1 MELRQIH
8 YFMAVATHQ
17 NFSRAAEQVH
27 VSQPSLSIQIGGLER
42 ELGTRLF
49 DRLGRKVVLT
59 QAGEL
64 FRVHAER
71 ALRELDQAAQVVHEL
86 LGAKRGRL
94 VVGTLST
101 VNSYLIAPLVSRFK
115 QRFPEIH
122 LQVHAQ
128 PSSDIV
134 NGLLANRLDIGICLL
149 PLTHPHMTT
158 VPLFQE
164 RLALIAPTSM
174 SIGKSRARMQDLARL
189 PLVLMPVDYCLR
201 KMVEA
206 ECAKAGVH
214 PQVVLEMSS
223 PEGILQAVAE
233 GTGATILP
241 ELYVRSR
248 LPAARLQV
256 IDLYDPTPSHTV
268 GLAYLTKR
276 YRGLAAEEFATL
288 CQSTMQDLQATVA
301 PPRTITP
308 AKRASGRKA
317 ALRSPR
323 SVRNATLASVTG
335 TTLKVRQRVG

>member
-1 MELRQIH
+1 MELRQLH
-8 YFMAVATHQ
+8 YFMAVATHH
-17 NFSRAAEQVH
+17 NFSRAAEHVH
-27 VSQPSLSIQIGGLER
+27 VSQPSLSIQIGGLEK

-49 DRLGRKVVLT
+49 DRLGRNVVLT

-64 FRVHAER
+64 FLVHAER
-71 ALRELDQAAQVVHEL
+71 ALRELDQAAQVVQEL

-94 VVGTLST
+94 VVGALST

-115 QRFPEIH
+115 QRFPHIH

-128 PSSDIV
+128 PSTEIV
-134 NGLLANRLDIGICLL
+134 SGLLANRLDIGICLL
-149 PLTHPHMTT
+149 PLTHPQLTT
-158 VPLFQE
+158 VPLFEE
-164 RLALIAPTSM
+164 RLALVAPAAM
-174 SIGKSRARMQDLARL
+174 KIGKRRTRMQDLASL
-189 PLVLMPVDYCLR
+189 PLILMPVDYCLR

-248 LPAARLQV
+248 LPGAGLQLV
-256 IDLYDPTPSHTV
+256 DLYDPTPRHTV

-276 YRGLAAEEFATL
+276 YRSLAAAEFGQL
-288 CQSTMQDLQATVA
+288 CRSTMQELQSDSKPSVA
-301 PPRTITP
+301 SMR
-308 AKRASGRKA
+308 RARA
-317 ALRSPR
+317 A
-323 SVRNATLASVTG
+323 G
-335 TTLKVRQRVG
+335 

>member
-1 MELRQIH
+1 MELRQIE

-17 NFSRAAEQVH
+17 NFSRAAEHVH
-27 VSQPSLSIQIGGLER
+27 ISQPSLSIQIGGLEK

-49 DRLGRKVVLT
+49 DRLGRKVILT

-64 FRVHAER
+64 FHVHAER
-71 ALRELDQAAQVVHEL
+71 ALRELDQAEQVVHEL

-115 QRFPEIH
+115 QRFPDIH

-134 NGLLANRLDIGICLL
+134 SGLLTNRLDIGICLL
-149 PLTHPHMTT
+149 PLTHPQVTT
-158 VPLFQE
+158 VPLLEE
-164 RLALIAPTSM
+164 RLALIVPPGM
-174 SIGKSRARMQDLARL
+174 KIGKRRARMQDLARL

-248 LPAARLQV
+248 LPATQLQV
-256 IDLYDPTPSHTV
+256 IDLYDPTPRHTV

-276 YRGLAAEEFATL
+276 YRGQAAEEFATL
-288 CQSTMQDLQATVA
+288 CETTMRDLQSVSRQ
-301 PPRTITP
+301 PPPNRRRKRT
-308 AKRASGRKA
+308 A
-317 ALRSPR
+317 A
-323 SVRNATLASVTG
+323 
-335 TTLKVRQRVG
+335 

>member
-1 MELRQIH
+1 MELRQIQ

-17 NFSRAAEQVH
+17 NFSRAAEHVH
-27 VSQPSLSIQIGGLER
+27 VSQPSLSVQIGGLEK

-64 FRVHAER
+64 FHVHAER
-71 ALRELDQAAQVVHEL
+71 ALRELDQAEQVVHEL

-94 VVGTLST
+94 VVGALST
-101 VNSYLIAPLVSRFK
+101 VNSYLIAPLVSQFK
-115 QRFPEIH
+115 QRFPDIH

-128 PSSDIV
+128 PSSEVV
-134 NGLLANRLDIGICLL
+134 NGLLSNRLDIGICLL
-149 PLTHPHMTT
+149 PLTHPQLTT
-158 VPLFQE
+158 VPLFEE
-164 RLALIAPTSM
+164 RLALVAPAGM
-174 SIGKSRARMQDLARL
+174 KIGKRRTRMQDLALL
-189 PLVLMPVDYCLR
+189 PLILMPVDYCLR
-201 KMVEA
+201 KMVET

-248 LPAARLQV
+248 LPGLDVQL
-256 IDLYDPTPSHTV
+256 IDLYDPTPRHAV

-276 YRGLAAEEFATL
+276 YRSLAAEEFAEL
-288 CQSTMQDLQATVA
+288 CQATMQDLQAGAT
-301 PPRTITP
+301 R
-308 AKRASGRKA
+308 RAADKTR
-317 ALRSPR
+317 RR
-323 SVRNATLASVTG
+323 ATS
-335 TTLKVRQRVG
+335 

>member
-8 YFMAVATHQ
+8 YFMAVAIHQ

-27 VSQPSLSIQIGGLER
+27 VSQPSLSVQIGGLER

-115 QRFPEIH
+115 QRFPDIH

-134 NGLLANRLDIGICLL
+134 SGLLANRLDIGICLL
-149 PLTHPHMTT
+149 PLAHPHMTT
-158 VPLFQE
+158 VPLFEE
-164 RLALIAPTSM
+164 RLALIAPASM
-174 SIGKSRARMQDLARL
+174 GIGKARTRMQDLARL

-248 LPAARLQV
+248 LPSTPLQV
-256 IDLYDPTPSHTV
+256 IDLYDPTPCHTV

-276 YRGLAAEEFATL
+276 YRGVAAEEFASL
-288 CQSTMQDLQATVA
+288 CQSTMQDLQSASLPPLMAKHPTRPSGRTAVR
-301 PPRTITP
+301 PTTPRTRSRIP
-308 AKRASGRKA
+308 SGSA
-317 ALRSPR
+317 
-323 SVRNATLASVTG
+323 
-335 TTLKVRQRVG
+335 LKVRGGVG

>member
-8 YFMAVATHQ
+8 YFMAVAAHQ

-27 VSQPSLSIQIGGLER
+27 VSQPSLSVQISGLER

-94 VVGTLST
+94 VIGTLST

-115 QRFPEIH
+115 QRFPDIH

-134 NGLLANRLDIGICLL
+134 SGLLANRLDIGICLL
-149 PLTHPHMTT
+149 PLTHPHLTT
-158 VPLFQE
+158 VPLFDE
-164 RLALIAPTSM
+164 RLALIAPASM
-174 SIGKSRARMQDLARL
+174 RIGKSRTRMQDLARL

-206 ECAKAGVH
+206 ECAKAGVY

-248 LPAARLQV
+248 LPATQLQV
-256 IDLYDPTPSHTV
+256 IDLYDPTPCHTV

-276 YRGLAAEEFATL
+276 YRGVAAEAFASL
-288 CQSTMQDLQATVA
+288 CQSTMQDLQSASS
-301 PPRTITP
+301 PPVMARRSTQT
-308 AKRASGRKA
+308 SGRTA
-317 ALRSPR
+317 SRPPIPHGRPVSP
-323 SVRNATLASVTG
+323 SG
-335 TTLKVRQRVG
+335 TTLKVRRRLG

>member
-27 VSQPSLSIQIGGLER
+27 VSQPSLSVQIGGLER

-71 ALRELDQAAQVVHEL
+71 ALRELDQAAQVVQEL

-115 QRFPEIH
+115 QRFPDIH

-134 NGLLANRLDIGICLL
+134 QGLLANRLDIGICLL
-149 PLTHPHMTT
+149 PLTHPHITT
-158 VPLFQE
+158 IPLFEE

-174 SIGKSRARMQDLARL
+174 SIGKLRTRMQDLARL
-189 PLVLMPVDYCLR
+189 PLVLMPADYCLR

-248 LPAARLQV
+248 LPTTRLQV
-256 IDLYDPTPSHTV
+256 IDLYDPTPCHTV

-276 YRGLAAEEFATL
+276 YRGVAAEEFASL
-288 CQSTMQDLQATVA
+288 CQSTMQDLQTAVTPPPTSA
-301 PPRTITP
+301 PPARP
-308 AKRASGRKA
+308 SARAPSRSRSSRKA
-317 ALRSPR
+317 PVGS
-323 SVRNATLASVTG
+323 TG
-335 TTLKVRQRVG
+335 ATLKVRRRVG

>member
-1 MELRQIH
+1 MELRQLE
-8 YFMAVATHQ
+8 YFIAVATHQ
-17 NFSRAAEQVH
+17 NFSRAAEHVH
-27 VSQPSLSIQIGGLER
+27 VSQPSLSIQIGGLEK

-64 FRVHAER
+64 FHVHAER
-71 ALRELDQAAQVVHEL
+71 ALRELDQAEQVVHEL

-115 QRFPEIH
+115 QRFPGIH

-134 NGLLANRLDIGICLL
+134 SGLLAHRLDIGICLL
-149 PLTHPHMTT
+149 PLTHPQVTT
-158 VPLFQE
+158 VPLFEE
-164 RLALIAPTSM
+164 RLALIAPANM
-174 SIGKSRARMQDLARL
+174 KFGKPRARMQDLGRL

-241 ELYVRSR
+241 ELYVRTR
-248 LPAARLQV
+248 LPAAKLQV
-256 IDLYDPTPSHTV
+256 IDLYDPTPRHTV

-276 YRGLAAEEFATL
+276 YRGPAAEEFAAL
-288 CQSTMQDLQATVA
+288 CETTMRDLQSASKQA
-301 PPRTITP
+301 PSITRRKRT
-308 AKRASGRKA
+308 AS
-317 ALRSPR
+317 
-323 SVRNATLASVTG
+323 
-335 TTLKVRQRVG
+335 

>member
-1 MELRQIH
+1 MELRQIE
-8 YFMAVATHQ
+8 YFMAVAAHQ
-17 NFSRAAEQVH
+17 NFSRAAEHVH
-27 VSQPSLSIQIGGLER
+27 VSQPSLSIQIGGLEK

-64 FRVHAER
+64 FHVHAER
-71 ALRELDQAAQVVHEL
+71 ALRELEQAEQVVQEL

-94 VVGTLST
+94 VVGALST

-115 QRFPEIH
+115 QRFPDIH

-128 PSSDIV
+128 ASADVVS
-134 NGLLANRLDIGICLL
+134 GLLSNRLDIGICLL
-149 PLTHPHMTT
+149 PLTHPQLTT
-158 VPLFQE
+158 VPLFEE
-164 RLALIAPTSM
+164 RLALVAPAGM
-174 SIGKSRARMQDLARL
+174 NIGKRRARIQDLARL

-248 LPAARLQV
+248 LPGMDLQV
-256 IDLYDPTPSHTV
+256 IDLYDPTPRHAV

-276 YRGLAAEEFATL
+276 HRGLAAEEFAAICHT
-288 CQSTMQDLQATVA
+288 TMRDLQSDPEQSRRNRPT
-301 PPRTITP
+301 R
-308 AKRASGRKA
+308 RAAGQK
-317 ALRSPR
+317 
-323 SVRNATLASVTG
+323 
-335 TTLKVRQRVG
+335 